1 MDQKTTLEL
10 CHTYDFL
17 T

>member
-1 MDQKTTLEL
+1 MDQKTALEL